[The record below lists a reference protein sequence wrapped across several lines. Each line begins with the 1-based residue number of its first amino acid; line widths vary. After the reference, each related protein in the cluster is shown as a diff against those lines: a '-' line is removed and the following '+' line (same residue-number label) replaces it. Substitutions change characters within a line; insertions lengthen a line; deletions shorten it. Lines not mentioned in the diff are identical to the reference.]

1 MKVGKGGDK
10 LISSRSANNFGVKGG
25 GKMATGQSK
34 VGAQKPGVSGVS
46 KGPSNSKFG
55 ATAGPRN
62 GMFGKQAVTPA
73 RAGHSGKVGG
83 GAMKSSPKSG
93 RRGYGGNEAGNPY

>member
-25 GKMATGQSK
+25 GKMATGQQRVS
-34 VGAQKPGVSGVS
+34 AQKAGVSAVS
-46 KGPSNSKFG
+46 RGGTNSKFG
-55 ATAGPRN
+55 VTAGPKN

-73 RAGHSGKVGG
+73 RAGHSGKAGG

-93 RRGYGGNEAGNPY
+93 RRGYGGNEVGDAY